1 MADVVGSGGRP
12 AAALQRELADVVGAA
27 NERHR
32 AQILSPLTITLGDEW
47 QGIIASLEAVVTLI
61 CFFELDRLDNQ
72 RAFRLRYAHAFDTI
86 ETSIN
91 TEIAHGML
99 GPALTN
105 ARRALTS
112 KARSRPR
119 FTFATGSD
127 SFDRELSDVFAVI
140 DDLDQRW
147 SPDDVALITMLLS
160 EKSDA
165 QIAEALGHNRTS
177 VWRRRQSLLID
188 AYRRLWR
195 VAQARAT
202 AFDQQT
208 AS

>member
-1 MADVVGSGGRP
+1 MADVVGSSGRP
-12 AAALQRELADVVGAA
+12 AAALQSELNDVVRAA

-32 AQILSPLTITLGDEW
+32 TLVLSPLTITLGDEW
-47 QGIIASLEAVVTLI
+47 QGIIASLEATVTLI
-61 CFFELDRLDNQ
+61 CFCEMDRLENQ
-72 RAFRLRYAHAFDTI
+72 RTFRLRYAHAFDTI
-86 ETSIN
+86 ETPIN
-91 TEIAHGML
+91 AEIAHGML

-105 ARRALTS
+105 ARRALTR

-127 SFDRELSDVFAVI
+127 SFDREFGDVFAVI

-147 SPDDVALITMLLS
+147 SPDDVTLITMLLS
-160 EKSDA
+160 ERSDA

-188 AYRRLWR
+188 AYQRLWR
-195 VAQARAT
+195 LAHARAI
-202 AFDQQT
+202 AFDQQ
-208 AS
+208 AAQ